1 MDIVQEQNAFA
12 DYLKPAHRESNDL
25 IGLDMAMPVVGVRV
39 GREDDQAPRGELA
52 FKDVGAGKAG
62 DAEERRQIS
71 DAAKGGADV
80 GDAPVD
86 FMADFLDRQ
95 LAEAQRMVFAMRA
108 DRVAFLVNAAHH
120 GGIEALLLARAPAS
134 PLIAGLDHSNN

>member
-1 MDIVQEQNAFA
+1 
-12 DYLKPAHRESNDL
+12 
-25 IGLDMAMPVVGVRV
+25 MAMPVVGVRV

-52 FKDVGAGKAG
+52 FEDVGGGKAR

-71 DAAKGGADV
+71 DTAKGGADV

-95 LAEAQRMVFAMRA
+95 LAEAQRMVFTMRA
-108 DRVAFLVNAAHH
+108 DRVAFHVDAAHRSTIRPS
-120 GGIEALLLARAPAS
+120 GNSSAS
-134 PLIAGLDHSNN
+134 WCAATH